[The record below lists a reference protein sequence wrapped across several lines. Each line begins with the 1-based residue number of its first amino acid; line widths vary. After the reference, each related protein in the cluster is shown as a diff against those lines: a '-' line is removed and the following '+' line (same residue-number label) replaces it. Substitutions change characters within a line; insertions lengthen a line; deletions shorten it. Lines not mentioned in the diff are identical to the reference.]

1 MEKQPLSA
9 RLAKIRMVIFD
20 VDGVLTDGKMHYGPD
35 GETFKSFHVRDGLG
49 IRFLKR
55 AGIGTAIIS
64 ARNTPITNRRAA
76 DIEIAHI
83 IQGASQKQEA
93 LAILLEK
100 TGLTAEEC
108 AYIGDDVIDLPAI
121 TRVGVSFAVNNAH
134 PEVIDRVDIVTRNA
148 GGDGAVREVCDIILK
163 ATGSYTPILE
173 SYLK

>member
-1 MEKQPLSA
+1 MARKDIQE

-20 VDGVLTDGKMHYGPD
+20 VDGVLTDGKMHYTPD
-35 GETFKSFHVRDGLG
+35 GEFFKSFHVRDGLG

-64 ARNTPITNRRAA
+64 ARNTPTTNRRAQ
-76 DIEIAHI
+76 DIEIAHV
-83 IQGASQKQEA
+83 IQGATDKREG
-93 LAILLEK
+93 LAKLCEQA
-100 TGLTAEEC
+100 GVMPEEC

-134 PEVIDRVDIVTRNA
+134 PEVLARADIITHNV
-148 GGDGAVREVCDIILK
+148 GGDGAVREVCDAVLR
-163 ATGSYTPILE
+163 ATGGYNTILE

>member
-1 MEKQPLSA
+1 MKRQQLSEK
-9 RLAKIRMVIFD
+9 LANIKMVIFD
-20 VDGVLTDGKMHYGPD
+20 VDGVLTDGKMHYNDD
-35 GETFKSFHVRDGLG
+35 GECFKSFHVRDGLG
-49 IRFLKR
+49 IRLLKR

-64 ARNTPITNRRAA
+64 ARNTPVTNRRAK

-83 IQGASQKQEA
+83 IQGASRKEDA

-121 TRVGVSFAVNNAH
+121 IRVGVSFAVNNAH
-134 PEVIDRVDIVTRNA
+134 PEVIDRVDIITKNN

-163 ATGSYTPILE
+163 ATGGYTPILE